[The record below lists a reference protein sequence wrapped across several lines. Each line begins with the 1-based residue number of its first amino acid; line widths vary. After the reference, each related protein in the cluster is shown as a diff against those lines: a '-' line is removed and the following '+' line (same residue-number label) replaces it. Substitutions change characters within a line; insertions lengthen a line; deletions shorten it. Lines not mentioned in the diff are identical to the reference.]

1 MSNHHHHHHHHH
13 NHFNDKTKF
22 SKAFFVATTLNI
34 VFVIVEYLWGFFS
47 NSTSLMADASHNL
60 SDVLGLIFAW
70 FAIYLSKRKINSNN
84 YT

>member
-1 MSNHHHHHHHHH
+1 MSNHHHHH

-47 NSTSLMADASHNL
+47 NSTSLIADASHNL
-60 SDVLGLIFAW
+60 SDVLGLMLGLLYT
-70 FAIYLSKRKINSNN
+70 YLNTK
-84 YT
+84 